1 MEAFKNLLLNL
12 LQDIGLSLEFSDVII
27 NLVMIIVWIVIGLIS
42 IVIVRQILY
51 KVFKIKDRGARS
63 LTVGKLVSSIS
74 KYLIWFIIFMI
85 ILSELNVDITAF
97 IASAGVLGLAIGFGA
112 QSVVKDFISGF
123 FIIFEESFNVGD
135 VIEIDNF
142 KGTVLDLGF
151 RTTKVKDWKGDI
163 KIVRNGDI
171 NSMINFSKAEST
183 AVVNFGVSYKTDL
196 NDFKE
201 KMEIFIE
208 SITGKYPVVIEP
220 PRFLGVTDLA
230 DSSINMRVIAKTFA
244 NQHYQ
249 VERDI
254 RSDLVLFFRKN
265 DIEIPF
271 PQIVVHN
278 E

>member
-220 PRFLGVTDLA
+220 PRFLGVTGLA